1 MPDTEANPRALADLR
16 VGGEVQLS
24 NRFQFVPRQR
34 LRGAVQGVDFGP
46 NIHVIARS
54 PTAALIW
61 DSGHSYR
68 SGNET
73 VYGASEL
80 TGLVG
85 LSECWGS
92 NPKWIRLGV
101 ENGRLSITRVEAVAN
116 KISELFDDEARP
128 LIVRAVRERS
138 TLLIEGGGTHLPATW
153 TQEPGASA
161 RRKKLLAEQKA
172 AARLAQ
178 LKRDLRRARAEA
190 RERVKKYVEEA
201 TRLKVTV
208 PALPDDV
215 ELTLADLAAIVEM
228 AGEV

>member
-1 MPDTEANPRALADLR
+1 MVVNGRA
-16 VGGEVQLS
+16 QLS

-54 PTAALIW
+54 PATALIW

-68 SGNET
+68 SGSET
-73 VYGASEL
+73 VYGSSEL
-80 TGLVG
+80 TGLIG

-101 ENGRLSITRVEAVAN
+101 ENGRLSITRVEAVAD
-116 KISELFDDEARP
+116 KIAELFDDEVKP
-128 LIVRAVRERS
+128 LIMRAVRERS

-153 TQEPGASA
+153 TQAPGASA

-178 LKRDLRRARAEA
+178 LERTHLRHARAEA
-190 RERVKKYVEEA
+190 LERVKKYVEEA

-208 PALPDDV
+208 PALLDDV